1 MSEPLK
7 FEPKKTVNERL
18 RGQMEKQDEAIM
30 ALLHND
36 EVTRGILS
44 RGFVG
49 RLRWLILGK

>member
-44 RGFVG
+44 RGFLG
-49 RLRWLILGK
+49 RVKWLILGK